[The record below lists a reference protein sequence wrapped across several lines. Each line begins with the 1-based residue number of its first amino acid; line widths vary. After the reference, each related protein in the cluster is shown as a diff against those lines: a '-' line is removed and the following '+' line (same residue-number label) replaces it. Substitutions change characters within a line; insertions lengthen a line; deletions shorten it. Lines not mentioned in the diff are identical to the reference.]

1 MAADLSHH
9 ATRQTV
15 GTALLMVS
23 FRTISGRISY
33 AEICAVQGE
42 MGGIKEA
49 RGGLG
54 HVAHCISKG
63 EMGTI
68 KEARGGRSSAI
79 HLIIL

>member
-1 MAADLSHH
+1 MGHH
-9 ATRQTV
+9 ATKQTV
-15 GTALLMVS
+15 GIALLMVS

-33 AEICAVQGE
+33 AEVCAVQGE
-42 MGGIKEA
+42 LGGIKEA

-63 EMGTI
+63 EMGAI

>member
-1 MAADLSHH
+1 MAADIGRH
-9 ATRQTV
+9 ATKQTV
-15 GTALLMVS
+15 STALLMVS
-23 FRTISGRISY
+23 FRTISERISY
-33 AEICAVQGE
+33 AEVCVVQGE

>member
-1 MAADLSHH
+1 MGHH
-9 ATRQTV
+9 ATKQTV

-33 AEICAVQGE
+33 AKVCAVQGE

-63 EMGTI
+63 EMSTI
-68 KEARGGRSSAI
+68 KEARGGRGSAI